1 MADRL
6 TIGAVAR
13 RTGIRPSAVRF
24 YERHG
29 LVASER
35 LANGYRV
42 YDREALSALRF
53 ISRAKALGFSLT
65 EIGEILEVKRSGM
78 EPCGCVK
85 ALIERNLRDIDDK
98 IAALS
103 RLWRDLRAL
112 TQSRT
117 RSTSSNICPI
127 IEGAQ

>member
-1 MADRL
+1 
-6 TIGAVAR
+6 
-13 RTGIRPSAVRF
+13 
-24 YERHG
+24 
-29 LVASER
+29 
-35 LANGYRV
+35 
-42 YDREALSALRF
+42 
-53 ISRAKALGFSLT
+53 
-65 EIGEILEVKRSGM
+65 M